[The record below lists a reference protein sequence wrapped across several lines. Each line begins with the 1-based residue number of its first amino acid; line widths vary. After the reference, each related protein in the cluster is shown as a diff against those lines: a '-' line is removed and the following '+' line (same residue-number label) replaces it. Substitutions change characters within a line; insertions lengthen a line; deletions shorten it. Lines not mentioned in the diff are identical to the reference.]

1 MNDNMDIDNMD
12 INQIEKEIIKRQEEI
27 FALKQK
33 RKSIKNNTLD
43 KNNTLNSIAEKIAT
57 KIVEDKLYQNEDLN
71 YNHVRINSQP
81 YKFSEGVSIQNY
93 QEIDGYLEEAEISD
107 NIFSDVLSITFNIRY
122 DDELRKIMKQNW
134 KLLDNQKTII

>member
-1 MNDNMDIDNMD
+1 MNDNMDIDNMG
-12 INQIEKEIIKRQEEI
+12 INQIEKEIVKRQEEI

-33 RKSIKNNTLD
+33 QKSIKNNTLD

-81 YKFSEGVSIQNY
+81 HKFSEGVSIQNY
-93 QEIDGYLEEAEISD
+93 QEIDGYLEETEISD

>member
-1 MNDNMDIDNMD
+1 MSDNMDIDNMG
-12 INQIEKEIIKRQEEI
+12 INQIDKEIIKRQEEI

-71 YNHVRINSQP
+71 YNYVRINSQP
-81 YKFSEGVSIQNY
+81 HKFSEGVSIQNY
-93 QEIDGYLEEAEISD
+93 QEIDGYLEETEISD

-122 DDELRKIMKQNW
+122 DDELRKIMKHNW
-134 KLLDNQKTII
+134 KLLDN

>member
-57 KIVEDKLYQNEDLN
+57 KIVDDKLYQNKDLN
-71 YNHVRINSQP
+71 YNHVRTHGQP
-81 YKFSEGVSIQNY
+81 YSFSEGVLIQNY
-93 QEIDGYLEEAEISD
+93 QEIDGYLQETEISD

-134 KLLDNQKTII
+134 KLLDS

>member
-1 MNDNMDIDNMD
+1 MSDNMDIDNMG
-12 INQIEKEIIKRQEEI
+12 INQIDKEIIKRQEEI

-71 YNHVRINSQP
+71 YNHVHINRQP
-81 YKFSEGVSIQNY
+81 HKFSEGVSIQNY
-93 QEIDGYLEEAEISD
+93 REIDGYLEETEISD
-107 NIFSDVLSITFNIRY
+107 NIFSDVLSITFNIKY

>member
-1 MNDNMDIDNMD
+1 MSDNMDIDNMG

-71 YNHVRINSQP
+71 YNYVRINSQP
-81 YKFSEGVSIQNY
+81 HKFSEGVFIQNY
-93 QEIDGYLEEAEISD
+93 QEIDGYLEETEISD
-107 NIFSDVLSITFNIRY
+107 NTFSDVLSITFNIRY

>member
-1 MNDNMDIDNMD
+1 MIDNMDIDNMD
-12 INQIEKEIIKRQEEI
+12 INQLEKEIIKRQEEI

-57 KIVEDKLYQNEDLN
+57 KIVEDKLYQNEDLD

-81 YKFSEGVSIQNY
+81 HKFSEGVSIQNY
-93 QEIDGYLEEAEISD
+93 REIDGYLEETEISD
-107 NIFSDVLSITFNIRY
+107 NLFSDVLSITFNIRY